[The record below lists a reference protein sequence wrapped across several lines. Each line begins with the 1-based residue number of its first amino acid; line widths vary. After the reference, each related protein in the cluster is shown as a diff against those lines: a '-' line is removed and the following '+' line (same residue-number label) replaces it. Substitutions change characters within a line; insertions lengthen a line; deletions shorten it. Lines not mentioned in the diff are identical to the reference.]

1 MKKIAPILLILLG
14 IAEIIIA
21 FMGVK
26 LPLPIAIILGI
37 LFIGMGIKTLLDAHQ
52 HK

>member
-1 MKKIAPILLILLG
+1 MKSLAPILLILLG

-26 LPLPIAIILGI
+26 LPLPIAIILGV
-37 LFIGMGIKTLLDAHQ
+37 LFIGMGCKTLLNAR
-52 HK
+52 KTK

>member
-1 MKKIAPILLILLG
+1 MKKLAPLLLIVFG
-14 IAEIIIA
+14 IAELIIA

-37 LFIGMGIKTLLDAHQ
+37 IFIASGVKILLDAQ
-52 HK
+52 KEK